1 MLESIKKLLNK
12 NKVQFDMFNNTDND
26 NCKSKYN
33 SLMYF
38 LMGYIEDLKNNRYSK
53 KDSRHYQNILKH
65 NKETILMY
73 LNMVEA
79 VLNNQNIDEPKLNSE
94 DLSYINVVRGNFN
107 ISTLDGKK
115 IVVTIEADLNKLN
128 ELLETIIIRDQNNSI
143 QLLISD
149 AIEKVK
155 KDNYKDISED
165 AMTIILL
172 NLLMCYN
179 KESIF
184 DQYMASQSSFIDASS
199 FKINSTPNWVCNE
212 SSLKKPFFNRYK
224 LIFKSNEDKLAYEND
239 WNTPTKGN
247 DDYEFIFKVLLL
259 GNSNVGK
266 SSLFLRFVDDIWN
279 DTFVPT
285 IGVDFKIKT
294 FDIDEKRI
302 KMQIWDTA
310 GQERFK
316 NIIASYYRGAHGILL
331 IYDVTDK
338 DSFKNLSN
346 WLIEIEKNS
355 SKNVLK
361 VLIGNKTDLEEK
373 RVISYNQ
380 AKEFADSYGLK
391 YIETSAKKN
400 LNVNE
405 AFATLGRELMVASE
419 DKRIVKQKQ
428 NKKISVAKMEDL
440 NIQKRRGC
448 C

>member
-1 MLESIKKLLNK
+1 M
-12 NKVQFDMFNNTDND
+12 
-26 NCKSKYN
+26 
-33 SLMYF
+33 
-38 LMGYIEDLKNNRYSK
+38 
-53 KDSRHYQNILKH
+53 
-65 NKETILMY
+65 
-73 LNMVEA
+73 
-79 VLNNQNIDEPKLNSE
+79 
-94 DLSYINVVRGNFN
+94 
-107 ISTLDGKK
+107 
-115 IVVTIEADLNKLN
+115 
-128 ELLETIIIRDQNNSI
+128 
-143 QLLISD
+143 
-149 AIEKVK
+149 
-155 KDNYKDISED
+155 
-165 AMTIILL
+165 
-172 NLLMCYN
+172 
-179 KESIF
+179 
-184 DQYMASQSSFIDASS
+184 
-199 FKINSTPNWVCNE
+199 
-212 SSLKKPFFNRYK
+212 
-224 LIFKSNEDKLAYEND
+224 
-239 WNTPTKGN
+239 NTPTKGN

-361 VLIGNKTDLEEK
+361 VLIGNKTDLEDK

-380 AKEFADSYGLK
+380 GKEFADSYGLK

-405 AFATLGRELMVASE
+405 AFSTLGRELMQATE
-419 DKRIVKQKQ
+419 DKKIIKQRQ

-440 NIQKRRGC
+440 NPEKRRGC